1 MDDLT
6 LLLSDNRS
14 VKETLALCEVF
25 TLASGTKVNKNKSE
39 TLHLNWQ
46 EPIEDLGLLERE
58 NTIKVLGVQMGKNME
73 TCNWDTK
80 LPKLTSKLMRWQDRE
95 PSFTG
100 KVLVV
105 KAQLAAT
112 FPIPHTVIRRTS
124 FHFIWVSQHEKLKRD
139 IMYRPLAKGGKA
151 VTEIGS

>member
-95 PSFTG
+95 PSFT
-100 KVLVV
+100 
-105 KAQLAAT
+105 T